1 MLTLT
6 GISKSYGAVRAL
18 RDVDFRV
25 AEGEV
30 VGLVGDNGAGKS
42 TLIRVISGV
51 GPADSGE
58 IRLDDRPVALNHPQD
73 AVNLGIA
80 TVYQDLALC
89 DNMTI
94 AENLFLGR
102 EVVRSGPLGV
112 LRLVDRVAMGDKAR
126 SLLRTLRVTVTDVRV
141 LVGALSGG
149 QRQAVAIVRS
159 MLGNPRIILLDE
171 PTAALGV
178 AQTEQVLAL
187 ISKLRDEG
195 HGVVIISHN
204 IADVFAVAD
213 RIAVLRL
220 GQNAGEYA
228 TADTSREEIVAAI
241 TGLAGTARAAAARH
255 PVQEG

>member
-1 MLTLT
+1 
-6 GISKSYGAVRAL
+6 
-18 RDVDFRV
+18 
-25 AEGEV
+25 
-30 VGLVGDNGAGKS
+30 
-42 TLIRVISGV
+42 
-51 GPADSGE
+51 
-58 IRLDDRPVALNHPQD
+58 
-73 AVNLGIA
+73 
-80 TVYQDLALC
+80 
-89 DNMTI
+89 MTI

-204 IADVFAVAD
+204 IADMFAVAD